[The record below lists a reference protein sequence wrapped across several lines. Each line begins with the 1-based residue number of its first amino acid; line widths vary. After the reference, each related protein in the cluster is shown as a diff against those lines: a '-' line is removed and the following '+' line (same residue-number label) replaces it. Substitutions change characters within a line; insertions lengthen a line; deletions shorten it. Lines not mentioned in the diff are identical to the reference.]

1 MASADIPSF
10 NVTLPVVTL
19 SKLDIA
25 ATAPFFVL
33 KIAKAGAEPGIFW
46 FSFIFCL
53 KSSA

>member
-1 MASADIPSF
+1 MASADKPSF

-25 ATAPFFVL
+25 ATAPVFL
-33 KIAKAGAEPGIFW
+33 KIAQAGGEPGIFW
-46 FSFIFCL
+46 FSFIFSL